1 MVAAII
7 IESVQGDGGFNPAPV
22 DFMRK
27 LRELTTRHGIVLII
41 DEIQTGFGRTGKL
54 FGFEHFD
61 IRPDLVTVAKS
72 LAGGLPLSGVV
83 GRAEIM
89 DAPTPGGL
97 GGTYGGNPLSCAA
110 ALAVLDLFEED
121 GLVEKSTRLGA
132 QLRAG
137 LVQLQ
142 KKYLAV
148 GDVRGLGFMLA
159 MEFVTDRQSKAP
171 DPQIVDEIMNNA
183 RARGLLVIK
192 CGVHRNVIR
201 FLGPLIVTEAEIKE
215 VLKIM
220 DLAIGNSAK
229 HS

>member
-1 MVAAII
+1 M
-7 IESVQGDGGFNPAPV
+7 
-22 DFMRK
+22 
-27 LRELTTRHGIVLII
+27 
-41 DEIQTGFGRTGKL
+41 
-54 FGFEHFD
+54 
-61 IRPDLVTVAKS
+61 
-72 LAGGLPLSGVV
+72 
-83 GRAEIM
+83 
-89 DAPTPGGL
+89 
-97 GGTYGGNPLSCAA
+97 
-110 ALAVLDLFEED
+110 
-121 GLVEKSTRLGA
+121 
-132 QLRAG
+132 
-137 LVQLQ
+137 
-142 KKYLAV
+142 
-148 GDVRGLGFMLA
+148 RGLGFMLA